1 MWGRVKHGWRRMG
14 QEESV
19 SPLQIRPAGGAAGC
33 LVMLLV
39 SVVLSVVLTV
49 GLNLLLR

>member
-1 MWGRVKHGWRRMG
+1 MWEAVKHGWRRSG
-14 QEESV
+14 QEGSV
-19 SPLQIRPAGGAAGC
+19 SPLQVRPAGGAAGC

-39 SVVLSVVLTV
+39 SVVLSVLLTV